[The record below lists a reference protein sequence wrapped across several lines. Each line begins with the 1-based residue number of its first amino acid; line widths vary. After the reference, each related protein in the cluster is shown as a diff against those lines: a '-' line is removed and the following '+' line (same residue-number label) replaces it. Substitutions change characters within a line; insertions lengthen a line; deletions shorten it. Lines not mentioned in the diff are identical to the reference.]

1 MTAEDQA
8 LLQKVE
14 TRIRQLLLE
23 YAELRREN
31 AALQAALTQKS
42 DELKQMQETCTALQR
57 DYADLKLARMI
68 EVSNDDLEQAKARL
82 SKLAREVNKCIA
94 LMSV

>member
-31 AALQAALTQKS
+31 AALQAALSQKS
-42 DELKQMQETCTALQR
+42 DELKQMQETCAALQR

>member
-42 DELKQMQETCTALQR
+42 DELKQMQETCAALHR

>member
-42 DELKQMQETCTALQR
+42 DELKQMQETIYHSR
-57 DYADLKLARMI
+57 
-68 EVSNDDLEQAKARL
+68 
-82 SKLAREVNKCIA
+82 
-94 LMSV
+94 